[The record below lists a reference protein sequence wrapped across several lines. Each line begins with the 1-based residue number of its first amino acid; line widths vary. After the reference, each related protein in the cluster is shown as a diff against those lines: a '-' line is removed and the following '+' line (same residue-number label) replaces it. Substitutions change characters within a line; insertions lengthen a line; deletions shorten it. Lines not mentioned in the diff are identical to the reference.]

1 MIIQEILQQ
10 LENSTSPVVK
20 VLQRG
25 EHFKVLVLGFKNGMI
40 LKEHQTNIKTKLI
53 IVDGGVVYR
62 RVNDSVTLNKFD
74 EIDIP
79 INLLHAVEAREDGIC
94 IFNTGIR

>member
-20 VLQRG
+20 ILQRG
-25 EHFKVLVLGFKNGMI
+25 EHFKVLVLGFKKGMV
-40 LKEHQTNIKTKLI
+40 LKEHQTNMKTKLV
-53 IVDGGVVYR
+53 IVDGSVVYR
-62 RVNDSVTLNKFD
+62 RADDAVNLNKFD

-79 INLLHAVEAREDGIC
+79 INVPHSVEAQEDSIC
-94 IFNTGIR
+94 FLIQG

>member
-1 MIIQEILQQ
+1 MVIQEILQQ

-25 EHFKVLVLGFKNGMI
+25 EHFKVLVLGFKKGMI
-40 LKEHQTNIKTKLI
+40 LKEHQTNIKTKLV
-53 IVDGGVVYR
+53 IVDGSVVYR
-62 RVNDSVTLNKFD
+62 RANNSVTLNKFD

-79 INLLHAVEAREDGIC
+79 INLLHAVEAREDSIC
-94 IFNTGIR
+94 FLIQG